1 MYGSK
6 LRPITNGNL
15 KYCPGPD
22 HQVYLKFSH
31 LDFLRSHVTQ
41 LVECFNCNC
50 LSIVFV
56 YTLEYLIN
64 FYASIREGFKKKGG
78 WVAQEWEKLHRK
90 KQKKHAFKI
99 NFRQF

>member
-64 FYASIREGFKKKGG
+64 FYASIREGFKKKVGG
-78 WVAQEWEKLHRK
+78 WLRSGKNYTEKNK
-90 KQKKHAFKI
+90 KKTCL
-99 NFRQF
+99 